1 MGHWF
6 EKYLVS
12 MVSGFIGIIFTLV
25 GAGFLWGHSNT
36 QNEIRLV
43 EQIPLV
49 TATRL
54 MDMSSDTSVAIE
66 GRVSERNTS
75 HNGLVVYTIFQ
86 YRGYECDDEDS
97 NDCEE
102 VWLQT
107 ERVTPA
113 LWLDLPDGRVRIG
126 NNDYWAFHE
135 PKKWQTTENLIEMET
150 LEYRGFPIGSP
161 VFVLGK
167 VSKTD
172 GVVLN
177 ADILFG
183 GSRQDYLDSQT
194 EEANVLL
201 LMGVVFG
208 GFGLLFITIA
218 IGTAIRMR

>member
-1 MGHWF
+1 MGRWF
-6 EKYLVS
+6 EKHLVS
-12 MVSGFIGIIFTLV
+12 VVSCFIGIIFTLV

-54 MDMSSDTSVAIE
+54 TDMSSDTSVAIE

-75 HNGLVVYTIFQ
+75 HNGLVIYTIFQ

-113 LWLDLPDGRVRIG
+113 LWLDLTDGRVRIG

-177 ADILFG
+177 ADILSG
-183 GSRQDYLDSQT
+183 GNRQDYLDSRV
-194 EEANVLL
+194 EEANTLL
-201 LMGVVFG
+201 LMSIVFG
-208 GFGLLFITIA
+208 GFGLLFIAIA
-218 IGTAIRMR
+218 IGTAIWMR